1 MIKKEWDVEEKVL
14 HCINTLL
21 EKKAKDIIVINIKE
35 LSSFTDYFIICSG
48 TSDRQV
54 KALASFI
61 QESLKKTGI
70 HSLGVEGERYG
81 KWVLIDYDDVVVH
94 IFQEPVRTFY
104 DLERLWPEAPRMAI
118 GNDATEVTSLDQS
131 LSC

>member
-1 MIKKEWDVEEKVL
+1 MIEKEREVEAKVL
-14 HCINTLL
+14 LCINTLL

-35 LSSFTDYFIICSG
+35 LSSFTDYFVICSG

-61 QESLKKTGI
+61 QESLKKSGI
-70 HSLGVEGERYG
+70 LPLGVEGATYG

-94 IFQEPVRTFY
+94 IFQETVRAFY

-118 GNDATEVTSLDQS
+118 SDDTTEVTSLDQS